1 MIYAWSQEIR
11 SFGPPVAK
19 LWSNIFQY
27 ISINFMKS
35 SSDLVCH
42 QLDQKQKYFRGGFAI
57 GCLWPLNE
65 IGCNAGVPSTKKIF
79 QIMSFFGD
87 LRLSIGHF
95 GQKVPYSP
103 VSQLQNGASTSSLPP
118 FIVDLSTFKVSQRS
132 ISFFQCKLRVLN
144 GQFHDQSTMGRNSSV
159 LNGQNDVGLTQ
170 GRPGK
175 RKDTWERT

>member
-1 MIYAWSQEIR
+1 MTLDYHKVHQKPKLFREGSALNYVWS
-11 SFGPPVAK
+11 SVSTPGPPPEKMSLSENV
-19 LWSNIFQY
+19 
-27 ISINFMKS
+27 
-35 SSDLVCH
+35 V
-42 QLDQKQKYFRGGFAI
+42 FRG
-57 GCLWPLNE
+57 
-65 IGCNAGVPSTKKIF
+65 
-79 QIMSFFGD
+79 
-87 LRLSIGHF
+87 LRLSLCHF
-95 GQKVPYSP
+95 GQQVPEGP

>member
-27 ISINFMKS
+27 ILINFMKS

-87 LRLSIGHF
+87 LGFPSVIL
-95 GQKVPYSP
+95 
-103 VSQLQNGASTSSLPP
+103 SQLQNGAST
-118 FIVDLSTFKVSQRS
+118 FTFKDYPRPS
-132 ISFFQCKLRVLN
+132 SFFN
-144 GQFHDQSTMGRNSSV
+144 GNFRGC
-159 LNGQNDVGLTQ
+159 
-170 GRPGK
+170 
-175 RKDTWERT
+175 

>member
-1 MIYAWSQEIR
+1 MTTRYIKNQNCFVNDMHWTTCGLRCER
-11 SFGPPVAK
+11 RNPPEQM
-19 LWSNIFQY
+19 F
-27 ISINFMKS
+27 
-35 SSDLVCH
+35 
-42 QLDQKQKYFRGGFAI
+42 
-57 GCLWPLNE
+57 
-65 IGCNAGVPSTKKIF
+65 
-79 QIMSFFGD
+79 
-87 LRLSIGHF
+87 LSENVILQVLKFSLCHF
-95 GQKVPYSP
+95 GQHVLESP